1 MPDQDYLPEDAPFS
15 SEQRV
20 WLNDFILK
28 LLAEQAG
35 GTLEPTGP
43 AVPVTILF
51 GSQTGNSEGCAKKM
65 AKAMKGGRFETEVF
79 EMSQYDPS
87 RLAQEKNL
95 LVITSTY
102 GDGEPPD
109 GAADF
114 YEWLLGETA
123 PALAGLRFSVLGLGD
138 TEYPDFCKCAADMDE
153 RLVALGAERFLAR
166 VDCDVDYDEPFAQW
180 REAVIKSLG
189 GGSAASESEGES
201 LEDLPY
207 GKKRPFP
214 ASILRNF
221 NLNAPE
227 GEKETN
233 HVEIS
238 LEGSGLSY
246 EVGDALGVL
255 AQNPEEVVDEIIAS
269 VAFNTKEEVPLP
281 GGGEASLREALLNN
295 YEIRSLSPKL
305 IKTWQEKSGSPY
317 LRALVEADDKEAF
330 NDFIWGRELIDLV
343 TDYPADF
350 SDGEDFVAV
359 LKKLQPR
366 LYSIASSPEA
376 HPSEVH
382 LTVGIVRYETLG
394 RERGGVCS
402 TFLADRCEGKT
413 LGVFVHTNKAFR
425 MPEDDATPIIMVGP
439 GTGIAPF
446 RAFLEDR
453 KMKGSK
459 GACWL
464 LFGNPYQATDFLY
477 EEELTALQVDGV
489 LTRLDTAFSRDQAHK
504 IYVQDRMIE
513 QGAELWKWLSKGARF
528 YVCGDASRM
537 AKDVEAALLK
547 VVEEHGGMT
556 AEEAAE
562 YVKQM
567 RKEKR
572 YCRDVY

>member
-20 WLNDFILK
+20 WLNDFIQK
-28 LLAEQAG
+28 LLSEQAG
-35 GTLEPTGP
+35 GIQEPTGP
-43 AVPVTILF
+43 AVPVTLLF

-79 EMSQYDPS
+79 DMSQYDTS

-123 PALAGLRFSVLGLGD
+123 PSLAGLRFSVLGLGD

-189 GGSAASESEGES
+189 GGSAASESEGER

-227 GEKETN
+227 GVKETN

-255 AQNPEEVVDEIIAS
+255 ARNPEEVVDEIIAS
-269 VAFNTKEEVPLP
+269 LAFNTKEEVPLP

-305 IKTWQEKSGSPY
+305 LKAWQEKSGSPY

-366 LYSIASSPEA
+366 LYSIASSPDA
-376 HPSEVH
+376 HPGEVH
-382 LTVGIVRYETLG
+382 LTVGIVRYESLG

-453 KMKGSK
+453 KVKGSK
-459 GACWL
+459 GPCWL

-477 EEELTALQVDGV
+477 EEELTALQADGV

-513 QGAELWKWLSKGARF
+513 QGAELWKWLSEGARF

-537 AKDVEAALLK
+537 AKDVDAAMLK
-547 VVEEHGGMT
+547 VVEEHGGMS